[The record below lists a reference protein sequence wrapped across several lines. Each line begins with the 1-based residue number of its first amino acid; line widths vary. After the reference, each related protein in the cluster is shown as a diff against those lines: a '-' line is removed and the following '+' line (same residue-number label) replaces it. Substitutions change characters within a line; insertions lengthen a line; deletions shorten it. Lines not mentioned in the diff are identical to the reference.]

1 MSNKDFS
8 AADLPTPAPSRYT
21 AVAAITFSCVM
32 LAGLG
37 QIVAAAWN
45 PGQLEFPRTWL
56 DFREGRSTGTLEKQ
70 LDQKLP
76 ARTTLIATANS
87 LRYLLTGGGGDQ
99 VRVGNGGWLFLVDE
113 LRFDTDGNAHLN
125 ARAKLFGGAAQG
137 LDRQGVKLVV
147 ALVPDKARLY
157 SGRLP
162 SAYYPA
168 YNLSRYEDALAAL
181 RKQNVTVVDLLTPLA
196 AAAPNGQVY
205 YSSDTHWNQVGA
217 QISADAVAL
226 VVRKLG
232 VELEKTTF
240 VTAAAGE
247 KTERPG
253 DLIRL
258 MGLGN
263 TPNALR
269 PPSDTEIPMVTRQT
283 SLEAAS
289 GLFGDA
295 AVPVALTG
303 TSYSLRGNFHGF
315 LQQALSA
322 KVLNTAKDGGG
333 LLQATTAY
341 LKDDAFK
348 SAKPKIL
355 VWEVPERFLY
365 TKLEDE
371 PKWLK
376 SVGLLP

>member
-1 MSNKDFS
+1 MSKKDFS
-8 AADLPTPAPSRYT
+8 AADLPTPAPSRYA
-21 AVAAITFSCVM
+21 AVAGVTFSCVM
-32 LAGLG
+32 LVGLW

-45 PGQLEFPRTWL
+45 PGQLDFPRTWL
-56 DFREGRSTGTLEKQ
+56 DFREGRTTGTLEKQ

-99 VRVGNGGWLFLVDE
+99 VRVGSGGWLFLADE
-113 LRFDTDGNAHLN
+113 LRFDTDGSANLN
-125 ARAKLFGGAAQG
+125 TRAKLFGGASQG
-137 LDRQGVKLVV
+137 LDRQGVKLVI

-157 SGRLP
+157 SGRLI
-162 SAYYPA
+162 SGHYPA
-168 YNLSRYEDALAAL
+168 YNLSRYEDALAAI
-181 RKQNVTVVDLLTPLA
+181 RKQHVTVVDLLAPLTA
-196 AAAPNGQVY
+196 AASQGQVY
-205 YSSDTHWNQVGA
+205 YSSDTHWNQHGA
-217 QISADAVAL
+217 QVSADAVAL
-226 VVRKLG
+226 GVRKLG

-240 VTAAAGE
+240 VTAATGQ
-247 KTERPG
+247 KTERTG

-258 MGLGN
+258 MGLGD
-263 TPNALR
+263 TPSALR
-269 PPSDTEIPMVTRQT
+269 PPSDAEILMVTKQT
-283 SLEAAS
+283 SVEASS

-341 LKDDAFK
+341 LTDDAFR

-365 TKLEDE
+365 SKLEDE
-371 PKWLK
+371 SKWLK
-376 SVGLLP
+376 SVGFSP

>member
-1 MSNKDFS
+1 MSKKDFF
-8 AADLPTPAPSRYT
+8 AADFPALAPSRY
-21 AVAAITFSCVM
+21 ASVAGVTFLCVM
-32 LAGLG
+32 LAGLW

-45 PGQLEFPRTWL
+45 PGQLDFPRTWI
-56 DFREGRSTGTLEKQ
+56 DFREGRTTGMLEKQ

-76 ARTTLIATANS
+76 ARTTLIAIANS
-87 LRYLLTGGGGDQ
+87 LRYLLTGSGGDQ
-99 VRVGNGGWLFLVDE
+99 VRVGNGGWLFLTDE
-113 LRFDTDGNAHLN
+113 LRFDTDGNAHLI
-125 ARAKLFGGAAQG
+125 ARANLFGGASQG
-137 LDRQGVKLVV
+137 LDRQGVKLVI

-157 SGRLP
+157 SGRLI
-162 SAYYPA
+162 SGHYPE
-168 YNLSRYEDALAAL
+168 YNRSRYEDALAAM
-181 RKQNVTVVDLLTPLA
+181 RKQNVTVVDLLTPLTA
-196 AAAPNGQVY
+196 AASQGQVY
-205 YSSDTHWNQVGA
+205 YSSDTHWNQLGA

-226 VVRKLG
+226 GVRKLG
-232 VELEKTTF
+232 VALEKTTF
-240 VTAAAGE
+240 VTAATGQ

-258 MGLGN
+258 MGLGD
-263 TPNALR
+263 TPSALR
-269 PPSDTEIPMVTRQT
+269 PPSDTEITMVTKQT
-283 SLEAAS
+283 SVEASS

-348 SAKPKIL
+348 SAKPKVL

-365 TKLEDE
+365 TKLDDE

-376 SVGLLP
+376 SVGFLP

>member
-1 MSNKDFS
+1 MSKKDFF
-8 AADLPTPAPSRYT
+8 AADFPALAPSRY
-21 AVAAITFSCVM
+21 ASVAGVTFLCVM
-32 LAGLG
+32 LAGLW

-45 PGQLEFPRTWL
+45 PGQLDFPRTWI
-56 DFREGRSTGTLEKQ
+56 DFREGRTTGMLEKQ

-76 ARTTLIATANS
+76 ARTTLIAIANS
-87 LRYLLTGGGGDQ
+87 LRYLLTGSGGDQ
-99 VRVGNGGWLFLVDE
+99 VRVGNGGWLFLTDE

-125 ARAKLFGGAAQG
+125 ARANLFGGASQG
-137 LDRQGVKLVV
+137 LDRQGVKLVI

-157 SGRLP
+157 SGRLI
-162 SAYYPA
+162 SGHYPE
-168 YNLSRYEDALAAL
+168 YNRSRYEDALAAM
-181 RKQNVTVVDLLTPLA
+181 RKQNVTVVDLLTPLTA
-196 AAAPNGQVY
+196 AASQGQVY
-205 YSSDTHWNQVGA
+205 YSSDTHWNQLGA

-226 VVRKLG
+226 GVRKLG
-232 VELEKTTF
+232 VALEKTTF
-240 VTAAAGE
+240 VTAATGQ

-258 MGLGN
+258 MGLGD
-263 TPNALR
+263 TPSALR
-269 PPSDTEIPMVTRQT
+269 PPSDTEITMVTKQT
-283 SLEAAS
+283 SVEASS

-348 SAKPKIL
+348 SAKPKVL

-365 TKLEDE
+365 TKLDDE

-376 SVGLLP
+376 SVGFLP

>member
-1 MSNKDFS
+1 MSKKDCS
-8 AADLPTPAPSRYT
+8 AAHLPTPTPSRYA
-21 AVAAITFSCVM
+21 AVAGVTFSLVM
-32 LAGLG
+32 LAGLW

-45 PGQLEFPRTWL
+45 PGQLDFPRTWL
-56 DFREGRSTGTLEKQ
+56 DFREGRTTGTLEKQ

-76 ARTTLIATANS
+76 ARTALIATANS

-99 VRVGNGGWLFLVDE
+99 VRVGNSGWLFLTEE

-125 ARAKLFGGAAQG
+125 VRAKLFGGASQG
-137 LDRQGVKLVV
+137 LEREGVKLVI

-157 SGRLP
+157 SGRLI
-162 SAYYPA
+162 SGHYPA
-168 YNLSRYEDALAAL
+168 YNLSRYEDALAAI

-196 AAAPNGQVY
+196 AAASREQVY
-205 YSSDTHWNQVGA
+205 YSSDTHWNQHGA
-217 QISADAVAL
+217 QVSADAVAL
-226 VVRKLG
+226 GVRKLG

-240 VTAAAGE
+240 VTAATGQ

-258 MGLGN
+258 MGLGD
-263 TPNALR
+263 TPSALR
-269 PPSDTEIPMVTRQT
+269 PPSDAEIPVVTKQA
-283 SLEAAS
+283 SVDASS

-295 AVPVALTG
+295 VVPVVLTG

-322 KVLNTAKDGGG
+322 KVLNSAKDGGG

-341 LKDDAFK
+341 LTDDAFK

-365 TKLEDE
+365 SKLEDE
-371 PKWLK
+371 SKWLK
-376 SVGLLP
+376 NAGFSP

>member
-1 MSNKDFS
+1 MSKKDFS
-8 AADLPTPAPSRYT
+8 AADLPTPAPSRYA
-21 AVAAITFSCVM
+21 AVAGVTFSCVM
-32 LAGLG
+32 LVGLW

-45 PGQLEFPRTWL
+45 PGQLDFPRTWL
-56 DFREGRSTGTLEKQ
+56 DFREGRTTSTLEKQ
-70 LDQKLP
+70 LEQKLP

-99 VRVGNGGWLFLVDE
+99 VRVGRGGWLFLADE
-113 LRFDTDGNAHLN
+113 LRFDTDGNANLN
-125 ARAKLFGGAAQG
+125 TRAKLFGGASQG
-137 LDRQGVKLVV
+137 LDRQGVKLVI

-157 SGRLP
+157 SGRLI
-162 SAYYPA
+162 SGHYPA
-168 YNLSRYEDALAAL
+168 YNLSRYEDALAAI
-181 RKQNVTVVDLLTPLA
+181 RKQHVTVVDLLAPLTA
-196 AAAPNGQVY
+196 AASQGQVY
-205 YSSDTHWNQVGA
+205 YSSDTHWNQHGA
-217 QISADAVAL
+217 QVSADAVAL
-226 VVRKLG
+226 GVRKLG

-240 VTAAAGE
+240 VTAATGQ
-247 KTERPG
+247 KTERTG

-258 MGLGN
+258 MGLGD
-263 TPNALR
+263 TPSALR
-269 PPSDTEIPMVTRQT
+269 PPSDAEILMVTKQT
-283 SLEAAS
+283 SVEASS

-341 LKDDAFK
+341 LTNDAFR

-365 TKLEDE
+365 SKLEDE
-371 PKWLK
+371 SKWLK
-376 SVGLLP
+376 SVGFSP

>member
-8 AADLPTPAPSRYT
+8 AADLSHPVPSIYA
-21 AVAAITFSCVM
+21 AVAALTFTCVM
-32 LAGLG
+32 
-37 QIVAAAWN
+37 IVGVWQMVAVARN
-45 PGQLEFPRTWL
+45 PAQLEFPRTWL
-56 DFREGRSTGTLEKQ
+56 DFWEGRTTGTLEKQ
-70 LDQKLP
+70 LDHKLP
-76 ARTTLIATANS
+76 ARTTIIATANS
-87 LRYLLTGGGGDQ
+87 LRYLLTRGGGEQ
-99 VRVGNGGWLFLVDE
+99 VRIGNDGWLFLTDE
-113 LRFDTDGNAHLN
+113 LRFDADGNAHLN

-147 ALVPDKARLY
+147 TLVPDKARLY
-157 SGRLP
+157 SGKL
-162 SAYYPA
+162 SSGHYPA

-181 RKQNVTVVDLLTPLA
+181 RKQNVTVVDLLTPLTTA
-196 AAAPNGQVY
+196 ASRGQVY

-226 VVRKLG
+226 VVSKLG

-240 VTAAAGE
+240 VTVTAGE

-258 MGLGN
+258 MGLGD

-269 PPSDTEIPMVTRQT
+269 PPSDTEIPLVTKQT
-283 SLEAAS
+283 SVEAAA

-295 AVPVALTG
+295 ALPVALTG

-315 LQQALSA
+315 LQQALST

-341 LKDDAFK
+341 LKDDAFR

>member
-1 MSNKDFS
+1 MSKKDFF
-8 AADLPTPAPSRYT
+8 AADFPALAPSRY
-21 AVAAITFSCVM
+21 ASVAGVTFLCVM
-32 LAGLG
+32 LAGLW

-45 PGQLEFPRTWL
+45 PGQLDFPRTWI
-56 DFREGRSTGTLEKQ
+56 DFREGRTTGMLEKQ

-87 LRYLLTGGGGDQ
+87 LRYLLTGSGGDQ
-99 VRVGNGGWLFLVDE
+99 VRVGNGGWLFLTDE

-125 ARAKLFGGAAQG
+125 ARANLFGGASQG
-137 LDRQGVKLVV
+137 LDRQGVKLVI

-157 SGRLP
+157 SGRLI
-162 SAYYPA
+162 SGHYPA
-168 YNLSRYEDALAAL
+168 YNRSRYEDALAAM
-181 RKQNVTVVDLLTPLA
+181 RKQNVTVVDLLTPLTA
-196 AAAPNGQVY
+196 AASQGQVY
-205 YSSDTHWNQVGA
+205 YSSDTHWNQLGA

-226 VVRKLG
+226 GVRKLG
-232 VELEKTTF
+232 VALEKTTF
-240 VTAAAGE
+240 VTAATGQ

-258 MGLGN
+258 MGLGD
-263 TPNALR
+263 TPSALR
-269 PPSDTEIPMVTRQT
+269 PPSDTEITMVTKQT
-283 SLEAAS
+283 SVEASS

-348 SAKPKIL
+348 SAKPKVL

-365 TKLEDE
+365 TKLDDE

-376 SVGLLP
+376 SVGFLP

>member
-1 MSNKDFS
+1 MSKKDFF
-8 AADLPTPAPSRYT
+8 AADFPALAPSRY
-21 AVAAITFSCVM
+21 ASVAGVTFLCVM
-32 LAGLG
+32 LAGLW

-45 PGQLEFPRTWL
+45 PGQLDFPRTWI
-56 DFREGRSTGTLEKQ
+56 DFREGRTTGMLEKQ

-87 LRYLLTGGGGDQ
+87 LRYLLTGSGGDQ
-99 VRVGNGGWLFLVDE
+99 VRVGNGGWLFLTDE

-125 ARAKLFGGAAQG
+125 ARANLFGGASQG
-137 LDRQGVKLVV
+137 LDRQGVKLVI

-157 SGRLP
+157 SGRLI
-162 SAYYPA
+162 SGHYPE
-168 YNLSRYEDALAAL
+168 YNRSRYEDALAAM
-181 RKQNVTVVDLLTPLA
+181 RKQNVTVVDLLTPLTA
-196 AAAPNGQVY
+196 AASQGQVY
-205 YSSDTHWNQVGA
+205 YSSDTHWNQLGA

-226 VVRKLG
+226 GVRKLG
-232 VELEKTTF
+232 VALEKTTF
-240 VTAAAGE
+240 VTAATGQ

-258 MGLGN
+258 MGLGD
-263 TPNALR
+263 TPSALR
-269 PPSDTEIPMVTRQT
+269 PPSDTEITMVTKQT
-283 SLEAAS
+283 SVEASS

-348 SAKPKIL
+348 SAKPKVL

-365 TKLEDE
+365 TKLDDE

-376 SVGLLP
+376 SVGFLP

>member
-8 AADLPTPAPSRYT
+8 AADLSAPAPSRY
-21 AVAAITFSCVM
+21 AVVAAVTFACVM
-32 LAGLG
+32 LAGLW

-45 PGQLEFPRTWL
+45 PGQLDFPRTWI
-56 DFREGRSTGTLEKQ
+56 DFREGRTTGMLEKQ

-87 LRYLLTGGGGDQ
+87 LRYLLTGSGGDQ
-99 VRVGNGGWLFLVDE
+99 VRVGNGGWLFLTDE

-125 ARAKLFGGAAQG
+125 ARANLFGGASQG
-137 LDRQGVKLVV
+137 LDRQGVKLVI

-157 SGRLP
+157 SGRLI
-162 SAYYPA
+162 SGHYPA
-168 YNLSRYEDALAAL
+168 YNRSRYEDALAAM
-181 RKQNVTVVDLLTPLA
+181 RKQNVTVVDLLTPLTA
-196 AAAPNGQVY
+196 AASQGQVY
-205 YSSDTHWNQVGA
+205 YSSDTHWNQLGA

-226 VVRKLG
+226 GVRKLG
-232 VELEKTTF
+232 VALEKTTF
-240 VTAAAGE
+240 VTAATGQ

-258 MGLGN
+258 MGLGD
-263 TPNALR
+263 TPSALR
-269 PPSDTEIPMVTRQT
+269 PPSDTEITMVTKQT
-283 SLEAAS
+283 SVEASS

-348 SAKPKIL
+348 SAKPKVL

-365 TKLEDE
+365 TKLDDE

-376 SVGLLP
+376 SVGFLP

>member
-1 MSNKDFS
+1 MSKKDFS
-8 AADLPTPAPSRYT
+8 AADLPTPAPSRYA
-21 AVAAITFSCVM
+21 AVAGVTFSCVM
-32 LAGLG
+32 LVGLW

-45 PGQLEFPRTWL
+45 PGQLDLPRTWL
-56 DFREGRSTGTLEKQ
+56 DFREGRTTGTLEKQ

-99 VRVGNGGWLFLVDE
+99 VRVGSGGWLFLADE
-113 LRFDTDGNAHLN
+113 LRFDTDGNANLN
-125 ARAKLFGGAAQG
+125 TRAKLFGGASQG
-137 LDRQGVKLVV
+137 LDRQGVKLVI

-157 SGRLP
+157 SGRLI
-162 SAYYPA
+162 SGHYPA
-168 YNLSRYEDALAAL
+168 YNLSRYEDALAAI
-181 RKQNVTVVDLLTPLA
+181 RKQHVTVVDLLAPLTA
-196 AAAPNGQVY
+196 AASQGQVY
-205 YSSDTHWNQVGA
+205 YSSDTHWNQHGA
-217 QISADAVAL
+217 QVSADAVAL
-226 VVRKLG
+226 GVRKLG

-240 VTAAAGE
+240 VTAATGQ
-247 KTERPG
+247 KTERTG

-258 MGLGN
+258 MGLGD
-263 TPNALR
+263 TPSALR
-269 PPSDTEIPMVTRQT
+269 PPSDAEILMVTKQT
-283 SLEAAS
+283 SVEASS

-341 LKDDAFK
+341 LTDDAFR

-365 TKLEDE
+365 SKLEDE
-371 PKWLK
+371 SKWLK
-376 SVGLLP
+376 SVGFSP

>member
-1 MSNKDFS
+1 MSDKDFS
-8 AADLPTPAPSRYT
+8 VSAVPAPVPLRYA
-21 AVAAITFSCVM
+21 AVVAVTFVGVM
-32 LAGLG
+32 LAGLW
-37 QIVAAAWN
+37 QIGTAAWN
-45 PGQLEFPRTWL
+45 PGELDFPRTWL
-56 DFREGRSTGTLEKQ
+56 DFREGRTTGTLEKQ
-70 LDQKLP
+70 LDKKLP

-87 LRYLLTGGGGDQ
+87 LRYLLTRGGGDQ
-99 VRVGNGGWLFLVDE
+99 VRVGSGGWLFLIDE
-113 LRFDTDGNAHLN
+113 LKFENEAIAHLD
-125 ARAKLFGGAAQG
+125 ARARLFSGAARG
-137 LDRQGVKLVV
+137 LDRQGVKLIV

-157 SGRLP
+157 SSKLTGGQ
-162 SAYYPA
+162 YPA
-168 YNLSRYEDALAAL
+168 YNLSRYQDSLAAL
-181 RKQNVTVVDLLTPLA
+181 GRQDVSVVDLLTPLA
-196 AAAPNGQVY
+196 SASLQNQVY
-205 YSSDTHWNQVGA
+205 YSSDTHWNQTGA
-217 QISADAVAL
+217 QISANAIAL
-226 VVRKLG
+226 TVRNLG
-232 VELEKTTF
+232 IELEKTTF
-240 VTAAAGE
+240 VTAATGE

-258 MGLGN
+258 MGLGDV
-263 TPNALR
+263 PSALR
-269 PPSDTEIPMVTRQT
+269 PPSDTEIPMVTNQT
-283 SLEAAS
+283 SVDAAV

-322 KVLNTAKDGGG
+322 KVLNSAKDGGG

-341 LKDDAFK
+341 LTDDAFK

-365 TKLEDE
+365 SQLDDE

>member
-1 MSNKDFS
+1 MSKKDFS
-8 AADLPTPAPSRYT
+8 AADLPTPAPSRYA
-21 AVAAITFSCVM
+21 AVAGVTFSCVM
-32 LAGLG
+32 LVGLW

-45 PGQLEFPRTWL
+45 PGQLDFPRTWL
-56 DFREGRSTGTLEKQ
+56 DFREGRTTGTLEKQ
-70 LDQKLP
+70 LEQKLP

-99 VRVGNGGWLFLVDE
+99 VRVGSGGWLFLADE
-113 LRFDTDGNAHLN
+113 LRFDTDGSANLN
-125 ARAKLFGGAAQG
+125 TRAKLFGGASQG
-137 LDRQGVKLVV
+137 LDRQGVKLVI

-157 SGRLP
+157 SGRLI
-162 SAYYPA
+162 SGHYPA
-168 YNLSRYEDALAAL
+168 YNLSRYEDALAAI
-181 RKQNVTVVDLLTPLA
+181 RKQHVTVVDLLAPLTA
-196 AAAPNGQVY
+196 AASQGQVY
-205 YSSDTHWNQVGA
+205 YSSDTHWNQHGA
-217 QISADAVAL
+217 QVSADAVAL
-226 VVRKLG
+226 GVRKLG

-240 VTAAAGE
+240 VTAATGQ
-247 KTERPG
+247 KTERTG

-258 MGLGN
+258 MGLGD
-263 TPNALR
+263 TPSALR
-269 PPSDTEIPMVTRQT
+269 PPSDAEILMVTKQT
-283 SLEAAS
+283 SVEASS

-341 LKDDAFK
+341 LTDDAFR

-365 TKLEDE
+365 SKLEDE
-371 PKWLK
+371 SKWLK
-376 SVGLLP
+376 SVGFSP

>member
-8 AADLPTPAPSRYT
+8 AADLPAPASSRYA
-21 AVAAITFSCVM
+21 AVAAATFLCVM
-32 LAGLG
+32 LAGLW
-37 QIVAAAWN
+37 QIVAAAWH
-45 PGQLEFPRTWL
+45 PGQLDFPRTWL
-56 DFREGRSTGTLEKQ
+56 DFREGRSTGALEKQ
-70 LDQKLP
+70 LDHKLP

-87 LRYLLTGGGGDQ
+87 LRYLLIRGGGDQ
-99 VRVGNGGWLFLVDE
+99 VRVGHDGWLFLTEE
-113 LRFDTDGNAHLN
+113 LRFDADGKANLD
-125 ARAKLFGGAAQG
+125 ARAKLFGGAARG

-157 SGRLP
+157 AGKLSSGH
-162 SAYYPA
+162 YPA

-181 RKQNVTVVDLLTPLA
+181 RKQNVAIVDLWAPLA
-196 AAAPNGQVY
+196 AGASQGQVY
-205 YSSDTHWNQVGA
+205 YSSDTHWNQAGA
-217 QISADAVAL
+217 QIAAEAVA
-226 VVRKLG
+226 VDVRKLG

-240 VTAAAGE
+240 ATAATGA

-258 MGLGN
+258 MGLAD
-263 TPNALR
+263 TPNMLR
-269 PPSDTEIPMVTRQT
+269 PPSDTEMPMVTKQT
-283 SLEAAS
+283 SVEAAA

-295 AVPVALTG
+295 TVPVALTG

-315 LQQALSA
+315 LQQALTA

-333 LLQATTAY
+333 LLQAPTAY
-341 LKDDAFK
+341 LMDDAFK
-348 SAKPKIL
+348 SSRPKVL

-365 TKLEDE
+365 TKLDDE

-376 SVGLLP
+376 KVGFLP